1 MIDDFT
7 KGAPKEKRPTE
18 NEIREAFNKLDLD
31 GSGALE
37 LCELVPLVKGIIQD
51 MENPSDR
58 LEEDEKVHDEEQNPF
73 DDKIDEEQ

>member
-1 MIDDFT
+1 
-7 KGAPKEKRPTE
+7 
-18 NEIREAFNKLDLD
+18 
-31 GSGALE
+31 
-37 LCELVPLVKGIIQD
+37 

>member
-1 MIDDFT
+1 MDNSGKLEFPEVKSMIDDFT

-37 LCELVPLVKGIIQD
+37 LGELVPLVKGII
-51 MENPSDR
+51 
-58 LEEDEKVHDEEQNPF
+58 
-73 DDKIDEEQ
+73 